1 MCLRFLTAKPTA
13 FIPGESFSADDA
25 ITGKRSKR
33 NAVPSIRIGYHPGTT
48 KLTVSSLEREQVTN
62 DRLQATYYCR
72 GSDGIVPTTGRDSQP
87 TSASTLSSFASFP
100 ETSQCR

>member
-62 DRLQATYYCR
+62 DRLQATIYCR
-72 GSDGIVPTTGRDSQP
+72 WQRRYGADNRTRQPVYFCVDSLIIRIIP
-87 TSASTLSSFASFP
+87 
-100 ETSQCR
+100 